1 MTRRGYKL
9 EKIRE
14 IVQNVEAQVIRVPTG
29 AQDYYPAMY
38 GGVSSDRAFARRDFR
53 KELPVD
59 PEDLNARFVLAYTGA
74 PQELRHQ

>member
-1 MTRRGYKL
+1 MISVACALNKLTGGKYKL

-38 GGVSSDRAFARRDFR
+38 GVRVGD
-53 KELPVD
+53 
-59 PEDLNARFVLAYTGA
+59 
-74 PQELRHQ
+74 